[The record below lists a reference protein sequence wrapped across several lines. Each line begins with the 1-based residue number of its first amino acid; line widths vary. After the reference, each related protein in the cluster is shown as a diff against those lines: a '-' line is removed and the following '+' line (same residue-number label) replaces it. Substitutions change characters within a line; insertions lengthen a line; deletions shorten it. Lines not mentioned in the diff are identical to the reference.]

1 MAHLGAEVIEQRRE
15 MISQFIVTMWGVKQ
29 QENDADVYAIHCPC
43 KIDCCHMSID
53 DVPRIYI
60 PFCLYPGELDY
71 FIVTQP
77 FHQEYGF
84 KLIWHCEECK
94 QELACGFPKDV

>member
-29 QENDADVYAIHCPC
+29 EENDANLYAIHCPC

-84 KLIWHCEECK
+84 KLIWHCEECE
-94 QELACGFPKDV
+94 QELACGFPTDV

>member
-1 MAHLGAEVIEQRRE
+1 MAHLANEVIEQRRE

-29 QENDADVYAIHCPC
+29 EENDANLYAIHCPC

-53 DVPRIYI
+53 DVPRIYL

-84 KLIWHCEECK
+84 KLIWHCEQCE
-94 QELACGFPKDV
+94 QELSCGFPTDV

>member
-84 KLIWHCEECK
+84 KLIWHCEECE
-94 QELACGFPKDV
+94 QELACGFPTDV

>member
-1 MAHLGAEVIEQRRE
+1 MAHLANEVIEQRRE

-71 FIVTQP
+71 FFVTQP

-84 KLIWHCEECK
+84 KLIWHCEECE
-94 QELACGFPKDV
+94 QELSCGFPTDV

>member
-1 MAHLGAEVIEQRRE
+1 MAHLADEVIEQRRE

-29 QENDADVYAIHCPC
+29 EENDANLYAIHCPC

-71 FIVTQP
+71 F
-77 FHQEYGF
+77 
-84 KLIWHCEECK
+84 L
-94 QELACGFPKDV
+94 